1 MESETPTTSIQPK
14 TKIMTTTNEK
24 SKTSPLIQSTGSTCC
39 FLEGRKCPKCEATPI
54 TGSKLVWCS
63 NVDCNWGVDGT
74 DIRYDD
80 FILEN
85 VEVDDE

>member
-1 MESETPTTSIQPK
+1 MK
-14 TKIMTTTNEK
+14 TDNEK
-24 SKTSPLIQSTGSTCC
+24 PATSPLIQSTGSTCY

-85 VEVDDE
+85 TEEADASERR